1 MVAAL
6 RSVLI
11 ERGLDPR
18 DFTLCAF
25 GGAGP
30 LHASE
35 LIQEMGIPRAII
47 PNHPGQFSAY
57 GFIMTDARVDRHR
70 TTQLTSNR
78 FDGPRAREAMGRL
91 VEEAVA
97 ELADQGYT
105 ADILVQQALE
115 MRYLGQNYELELPIE
130 GDVFDDAR
138 IDHLWQTFH
147 EAHKTRFGFNI
158 PGEIIEIVNCTAT
171 ATSRAKKPEA
181 ERVAPA
187 EGPARVLAVRT
198 VRFPHQ
204 AHDTPI
210 FRRDELRSGH
220 VIDGPAVVEE
230 SASATIVNPGQRLTV
245 DDYGHLL
252 LEAAPETQKAETQKE
267 GASHALL

>member
-1 MVAAL
+1 
-6 RSVLI
+6 
-11 ERGLDPR
+11 
-18 DFTLCAF
+18 
-25 GGAGP
+25 
-30 LHASE
+30 
-35 LIQEMGIPRAII
+35 MGIPRAII

-78 FDGPRAREAMGRL
+78 FDGPRAREAMGQL

-105 ADILVQQALE
+105 ADIAVRRALE

-138 IDHLWQTFH
+138 IDRLWQTFH

-171 ATSRAKKPEA
+171 AVSRATKPEA
-181 ERVAPA
+181 ERLAPA
-187 EGPARVLAVRT
+187 EGPARPHATRAVQ
-198 VRFPHQ
+198 FPHA

-210 FRRDELRSGH
+210 FRRDELRAGH
-220 VIDGPAVVEE
+220 LIDGPAVVEE
-230 SASATIVNPGQRLTV
+230 AASATIVNPGQRLAV

-252 LEAAPETQKAETQKE
+252 LETVAGHQEE
-267 GASHALL
+267 GAGHALL